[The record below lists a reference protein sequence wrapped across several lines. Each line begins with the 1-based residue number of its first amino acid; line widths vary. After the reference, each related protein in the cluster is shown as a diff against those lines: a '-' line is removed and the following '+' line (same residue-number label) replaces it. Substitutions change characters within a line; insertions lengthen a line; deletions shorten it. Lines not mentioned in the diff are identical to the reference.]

1 MCACEKRVDGRLRE
15 KSFGVCP
22 VVFGGS
28 PFSGRFSLDEKG
40 CPFSSDEKGILVVE
54 SNGT

>member
-1 MCACEKRVDGRLRE
+1 MSFVTTSFLLQTLQDTLGTIPLDQSNIATQGG

-28 PFSGRFSLDEKG
+28 PFSGRFSLNEH
-40 CPFSSDEKGILVVE
+40 
-54 SNGT
+54 